1 MTSTG
6 RSARRIEELRD
17 EIRRHDRL
25 YYVEANPEV
34 SDLEYDRLFS
44 ELRELER
51 EHPDLVSSTSPT
63 QRVGGEPLDGLQPVI
78 HQLPMLSLDNSY
90 SKDDLEA
97 WYERMRRGLGGDP
110 GDLAAELKID
120 GVSISLTYENG
131 RLATAVTR
139 GNGLVG
145 DDVTA
150 AARTIRNLP
159 LELENGPPLLEVRGE
174 VHMPRSVFRDLN
186 SHRSER
192 GEDLFANP
200 RNATAGAIRLLD
212 SKETARR
219 RLSVWCYQVAR
230 AEGWPL
236 VSHVENLERLQSSG
250 FPVSPG
256 FARFDG
262 LAEVEAFV
270 DHWEG
275 RRSELDFET
284 DGIVVKLDSIEQQQ
298 LVGATARAV
307 RWAVAYKFPPE
318 GVTTRLEE
326 VIVQVG
332 RTGVL
337 TPVAV
342 LDPVKVAG
350 STVSRAT
357 LHNFDEVA
365 RLDLRVGDLVWVAKG
380 GDVIPKIEG
389 VVHAERPAATVPIP
403 VPKACPSCGTP
414 VVRDAG
420 EVALRCPNPQCPAV
434 VASRLRH
441 FVSRGAMDI
450 EGLGSKLLDQL
461 ARDGLITDPASLW
474 DLRVDE
480 LHELP
485 GWGETSATNLV
496 DELGRARNTPLHRL
510 LFGLGVP
517 HVGERAAKL
526 LAQRFGNL
534 EGLAGATAEELEEVD
549 GVGPVMAAA
558 VVDWFAEAGNLKLL
572 ERLRSRGVDPR
583 QDVSVTDGT
592 APLDGLVFVMTGTL
606 SRPRDEFR
614 DRLEEFGA
622 KVGSSVS
629 RRTSALVAGE
639 GSGGKLAKAADLGVE
654 VLDEAGLEALVLERS
669 GRLLW
674 EQ

>member
-6 RSARRIEELRD
+6 RAAWRIEELRD

-51 EHPDLVSSTSPT
+51 EHPDLISSTSPT

-120 GVSISLTYENG
+120 GVSISLTYEDG

-139 GNGLVG
+139 GNGLMG

-186 SHRSER
+186 SRRSER

-270 DHWEG
+270 DRWEG

-284 DGIVVKLDSIEQQQ
+284 DGIVVKLDSIEQQL

-332 RTGVL
+332 RTGAL

-342 LDPVKVAG
+342 LDPVNVAG
-350 STVSRAT
+350 SSVARAP

-380 GDVIPKIEG
+380 GDVIPRIEG
-389 VVHAERPAATVPIP
+389 VVHAERPADTVPIP
-403 VPKACPSCGTP
+403 VPEACPSCGTP

-434 VASRLRH
+434 VAS
-441 FVSRGAMDI
+441 VA
-450 EGLGSKLLDQL
+450 
-461 ARDGLITDPASLW
+461 P
-474 DLRVDE
+474 LRVT
-480 LHELP
+480 
-485 GWGETSATNLV
+485 GS
-496 DELGRARNTPLHRL
+496 
-510 LFGLGVP
+510 
-517 HVGERAAKL
+517 
-526 LAQRFGNL
+526 
-534 EGLAGATAEELEEVD
+534 D
-549 GVGPVMAAA
+549 GY
-558 VVDWFAEAGNLKLL
+558 
-572 ERLRSRGVDPR
+572 
-583 QDVSVTDGT
+583 
-592 APLDGLVFVMTGTL
+592 
-606 SRPRDEFR
+606 
-614 DRLEEFGA
+614 
-622 KVGSSVS
+622 
-629 RRTSALVAGE
+629 
-639 GSGGKLAKAADLGVE
+639 
-654 VLDEAGLEALVLERS
+654 
-669 GRLLW
+669 
-674 EQ
+674 